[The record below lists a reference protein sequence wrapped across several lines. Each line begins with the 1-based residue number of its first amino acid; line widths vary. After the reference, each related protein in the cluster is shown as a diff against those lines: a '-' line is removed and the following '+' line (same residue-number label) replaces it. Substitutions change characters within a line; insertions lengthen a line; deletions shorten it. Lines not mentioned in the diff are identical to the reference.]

1 MFAASIAMR
10 RAKARPPIQL
20 VAAGRPGAFSG
31 GSTFN
36 VPAHPA
42 GALVLV
48 FAGSQGPW
56 TNIGAPAGWTRA
68 AGYGDG
74 DRSVAAFWKISDGA
88 AFTAVFPGSGG
99 SSLAYGG
106 FLVFQNASRI
116 GAVAGHWS
124 PGTTS
129 SIAIDALPSMQPG
142 GTSWVVAGSYTAG
155 STAPGYSAPLSV
167 ESNSWLGIA
176 ANLASFGGSYFQ
188 TYSGSNNDV
197 SCVVEV
203 VN

>member
-20 VAAGRPGAFSG
+20 VAAGRPGNLDG

-36 VPAHPA
+36 IPAHP
-42 GALVLV
+42 GGSLVLL
-48 FAGSQGPW
+48 FAGSQGASSGII
-56 TNIGAPAGWTRA
+56 TPAGWNRA
-68 AGYGDG
+68 AAYGDG
-74 DRSVAAFWKISDGA
+74 DRSVAALWKISDGA
-88 AFTAVFPGSGG
+88 AFSIKVPGVGYSG
-99 SSLAYGG
+99 LAYGG

-116 GAVAGHWS
+116 GAVAGHWG
-124 PGTTS
+124 PGTTT

-176 ANLASFGGSYFQ
+176 ANLSSFGGSYFQ